1 MSNKRMAIDI
11 TISKIPYQLPSNW
24 QEVTVGQFRDIVRY
38 SEKLNP
44 VRLLSIFTGIEY
56 ELLSNMDCSG
66 FDGIFLLMDFIG
78 TSPNPEEW
86 KRSNVIHLAGREL
99 EPIKSIEKE
108 KIGQKI
114 IAQQVVNEAALNGLS
129 KIDIVSKLVACYYC
143 PKLNPTGIWIE
154 SEYEALQSEVDK
166 MSVVEA
172 YAEASFFL
180 SKWKTFVSKNP
191 NI

>member
-1 MSNKRMAIDI
+1 MAIDI
-11 TISKIPYQLPSNW
+11 TISKIPYSLPSNW
-24 QEVTVGQFRDIVRY
+24 QEVTVRQFRDIVHY
-38 SEKLNP
+38 SDKLNP
-44 VRLLSIFTGIEY
+44 IRLLSIFTGIEY

-86 KRSNVIHLAGREL
+86 KRSKVIHIAGREI

-108 KIGQKI
+108 TIGQKI
-114 IAQQVVNEAALNGLS
+114 IAQQVINNAALNGLS
-129 KIDIVSKLVACYYC
+129 KIEIVSQLVACYYC
-143 PKLNPTGIWIE
+143 TKLNDSGRWIE
-154 SEYEALQSEVDK
+154 TEYEALQSEVDK

-172 YAEASFFL
+172 YAEANFFL
-180 SKWKTFVSKNP
+180 SKWKVFAPKNP

>member
-1 MSNKRMAIDI
+1 MAIEKIPI
-11 TISKIPYQLPSNW
+11 TISKVPCELPATW
-24 QEVTVGQFRDIVRY
+24 EHVTVGQFRDIVRH

-44 VRLLSIFTGIEY
+44 VRLLSIFTGIDY
-56 ELLSNMDCSG
+56 DILSNVDCSG
-66 FDGIFLLMDFIG
+66 FDNIFLMMDFIG

-86 KRSNVIHLAGREL
+86 KRSKVIHLGGKEL

-114 IAQQVVNEAALNGLS
+114 IAQQVINDAAINQLS
-129 KIDIVSKLVACYYC
+129 KIEIVSKLVACYYC
-143 PKLNPTGIWIE
+143 PKLNANGLWIE

-172 YAEASFFL
+172 YAEANFFL
-180 SKWKTFVSKNP
+180 SKWKTFAPKNP
-191 NI
+191 SI